1 MGGGWGGQRQSDSRR
16 GVSGKTSAG
25 CLGSQCKGPGAGC
38 ARGVLKTA
46 SRPGVGEPSGGGGRG
61 SGERHSRGTCSV
73 RGAEWTSEG
82 GWTQAGQQ
90 GGDGGVAA
98 NRVRPAR

>member
-46 SRPGVGEPSGGGGRG
+46 SRPGVGEPSGGGGAVPG
-61 SGERHSRGTCSV
+61 KDT
-73 RGAEWTSEG
+73 RGAHVRSEVLSG
-82 GWTQAGQQ
+82 RPREAGHRL
-90 GGDGGVAA
+90 GS
-98 NRVRPAR
+98 RVGMGALRQTG